1 MRIELTTNEFTEV
14 TITSGTLQNISP
26 QASVEV
32 ASTATKNTGIILPPY
47 ATLSYSDNATVYARN
62 AWDDD
67 STCVIAV
74 EPFKK
79 AGEGGE
85 YTLPIATSSKLGG
98 VKIGSNVTIA
108 VDGTISVPAAYS
120 LPTAAVD
127 TLGGV
132 KVGSGL
138 SITDGVLSATGGGS
152 SEHDPVGRVV
162 YDVILRTGY
171 IKANGATVAD
181 ASTALPNLLQFV
193 QDNPSLLAANQ
204 FEYDAN
210 HGLYLYDSGTDA
222 LTLPNFIGKFVE
234 GGNTVEEKEAG
245 LPNIKGIIYPSIL
258 TSATDVG
265 GVGITVTNTFS
276 GALFP
281 PSKAINRHYW
291 TPGGV
296 DTVEQNAGVSLD
308 ASRSSSIYSDTVN
321 TVQPPAITLIP
332 QIKY

>member
-1 MRIELTTNEFTEV
+1 MRINLITDDFTEV

-79 AGEGGE
+79 AGKGGE

-98 VKIGSNVTIA
+98 VKIGSN
-108 VDGTISVPAAYS
+108 
-120 LPTAAVD
+120 
-127 TLGGV
+127 
-132 KVGSGL
+132 L
-138 SITDGVLSATGGGS
+138 SIDENGVLSASGGGS
-152 SEHDPVGRVV
+152 SDYDPVGRVV
-162 YDVILRTGY
+162 FDVILRDGY

-181 ASTALPNLLQFV
+181 ASTSIPNLLQFV
-193 QDNPSLLAANQ
+193 QDNSATLLAANQ
-204 FEYDAN
+204 AAYDAN
-210 HGLYLYDSGTDA
+210 HGLYLYDSETDT
-222 LTLPNFIGKFVE
+222 LTLPSFIGKFVE
-234 GGNTVEEKEAG
+234 GGNSVESIEAG
-245 LPNIKGIIYPSIL
+245 LPNIKGNVTTGFFQKSWGSSNGAISYGVWDSNKYLSL
-258 TSATDVG
+258 TNNSLSDFGA
-265 GVGITVTNTFS
+265 IT
-276 GALFP
+276 L
-281 PSKAINRHYW
+281 
-291 TPGGV
+291 
-296 DTVEQNAGVSLD
+296 NAHNSN
-308 ASRSSSIYSDTVN
+308 SIYLDTVN

>member
-1 MRIELTTNEFTEV
+1 MRINLTTDDFTEV
-14 TITSGTLQNISP
+14 TIASGTLQNISP

-98 VKIGSNVTIA
+98 VKIGS
-108 VDGTISVPAAYS
+108 
-120 LPTAAVD
+120 
-127 TLGGV
+127 
-132 KVGSGL
+132 GL
-138 SITDGVLSATGGGS
+138 SIDASGVLKVIAT
-152 SEHDPVGRVV
+152 DPVGRVI

-171 IKANGATVAD
+171 IKANGATVSN
-181 ASTALPNLLQFV
+181 ASAAVPDLLQFV
-193 QDNPSLLAANQ
+193 QDNPSLLAATQ
-204 FEYDAN
+204 AAYDAN
-210 HGLYLYDSGTDA
+210 VGLYLYDSGTDE
-222 LTLPNFIGKFVE
+222 LTLPNYILRVMQ
-234 GGNTVEEKEAG
+234 GGNSVESVEAG
-245 LPNIKGIIYPSIL
+245 VPNIKGVIGAAFYVS
-258 TSATDVG
+258 SWTDV
-265 GVGITVTNTFS
+265 ISTVDIWTSSVSPDTLANNNSAYGKLTF
-276 GALFP
+276 
-281 PSKAINRHYW
+281 
-291 TPGGV
+291 
-296 DTVEQNAGVSLD
+296 D
-308 ASRSSSIYSDTVN
+308 ASRASSVYSDSVT

>member
-98 VKIGSNVTIA
+98 VKIGSN
-108 VDGTISVPAAYS
+108 
-120 LPTAAVD
+120 
-127 TLGGV
+127 
-132 KVGSGL
+132 L
-138 SITDGVLSATGGGS
+138 SIDESGVLTVIAT
-152 SEHDPVGRVV
+152 DPVGRVV

-181 ASTALPNLLQFV
+181 ASTAVPDLLKFV
-193 QDNPSLLAANQ
+193 QAHPSLLAATQ
-204 FEYDAN
+204 AAYDAN
-210 HGLYLYDSGTDA
+210 HGLYLYDSGTDT
-222 LTLPNFIGKFVE
+222 LTLPIFIEKFIE
-234 GGNTVEEKEAG
+234 GGNSIEEKEAG
-245 LPNIKGIIYPSIL
+245 LPNIKGQGLAGFFP
-258 TSATDVG
+258 TSYTPPG
-265 GVGITVTNTFS
+265 SFYMKTLWGENS
-276 GALFP
+276 GLSGQSTTGWGNGEIGF
-281 PSKAINRHYW
+281 N
-291 TPGGV
+291 
-296 DTVEQNAGVSLD
+296 